1 MSPTRPGPQGRR
13 GFNNPAVIDGV
24 LYISDYDRGIWA
36 VDVKTHRRIW
46 LCEEQ
51 NRGGPGTFVR
61 VGTTLYCAA
70 GPLSGGIIALEAK
83 TGTVRWTWTDDKDS
97 GAPWQIAA
105 AGNRLLVTNGPEIYA
120 MPAV

>member
-1 MSPTRPGPQGRR
+1 
-13 GFNNPAVIDGV
+13 
-24 LYISDYDRGIWA
+24 
-36 VDVKTHRRIW
+36 
-46 LCEEQ
+46 
-51 NRGGPGTFVR
+51 VR

-97 GAPWQIAA
+97 GAPWQIAT